1 MSRNTSWGNSSD
13 YLSVISTHQPKT
25 FQVRKSWW
33 VCCHGCPQM
42 SLWFDCFYKVRK
54 IGPMP
59 FLSLLLL
66 DLLSDGWLARVIG
79 RFSMAFWDCSLQRE
93 WFLFKCGSQAKG
105 YIPGTIVT
113 RALQSLK
120 CYTNTTVGKG
130 NIYPTA
136 STSYFYFKEKIKYI
150 RAMHVCLCMRTQIEA
165 YHSGEKLELWS
176 HTDLSSTSSSS
187 T

>member
-1 MSRNTSWGNSSD
+1 MSRNTSWGNSRD

-66 DLLSDGWLARVIG
+66 DLLSDRRLARVIG

-105 YIPGTIVT
+105 YIPYLNRYV
-113 RALQSLK
+113 QV
-120 CYTNTTVGKG
+120 YTNGL
-130 NIYPTA
+130 NFSI
-136 STSYFYFKEKIKYI
+136 
-150 RAMHVCLCMRTQIEA
+150 CLSPIWHA
-165 YHSGEKLELWS
+165 AGPSF
-176 HTDLSSTSSSS
+176 SSWTPLLQLPGHPCCVSCP
-187 T
+187 